1 MARGALAG
9 ESSEGPRNA
18 ATILMLLI
26 ARGGDPTPQQI
37 AAIRQTVATVFGFEG
52 ELVERLTQALHRQQR
67 RQLRRRGLLARWP
80 AA

>member
-1 MARGALAG
+1 MARGAPAG

-52 ELVERLTQALHRQQR
+52 ESSSA
-67 RQLRRRGLLARWP
+67 
-80 AA
+80 